1 MRAILVP
8 GSHPCLARLRALLA
22 WVQHCVR
29 LAATITPLCWV
40 LAARKMLM
48 GTSCPIPLLVDV
60 PPPTPTPC
68 SLLAC
73 KYLPLSPPLLLSLRS
88 PSAIHSSFLSPEPVL
103 PNRHLHF
110 LTAFRNGGKENTTH
124 WAASTSAPSCRS
136 SSQPRVPPEDRT
148 SQDKLN
154 PPECESLAEQVQI
167 YILGFRSTRE
177 ELISP
182 SCHTFPP
189 KCHLDPIPILHRTRP
204 DWNSSARLR
213 GNLNLPRPR
222 SLRPTIPPDSLPID
236 RPFKSLERSTVYGIE
251 LFIALVADSPRRPTS
266 RAPDPSK
273 CTQLTRSSKE
283 KDSNII

>member
-1 MRAILVP
+1 MSVSLGGALLLWSCSHRYPSPGTVQRYLPSWAVGTVPPPSTPQLCRAGRHSGGESDP
-8 GSHPCLARLRALLA
+8 GPWLPPLSGTPARLLA

-73 KYLPLSPPLLLSLRS
+73 KYLPLSPPLLLSLHS

-103 PNRHLHF
+103 PNRHLPF

-148 SQDKLN
+148 GQDKLN
-154 PPECESLAEQVQI
+154 PPERVREPCRTSPDI
-167 YILGFRSTRE
+167 YLGFQE
-177 ELISP
+177 
-182 SCHTFPP
+182 H
-189 KCHLDPIPILHRTRP
+189 K
-204 DWNSSARLR
+204 R
-213 GNLNLPRPR
+213 GIN
-222 SLRPTIPPDSLPID
+222 IPP
-236 RPFKSLERSTVYGIE
+236 
-251 LFIALVADSPRRPTS
+251 LVIPSP
-266 RAPDPSK
+266 PSA
-273 CTQLTRSSKE
+273 
-283 KDSNII
+283 I